1 MLMRKTVLLCLF
13 IVPIL
18 TLQSTRLSAQVVF
31 SMPSDTIPSSQTS
44 YSVPITVR
52 NFNKIVGAQFT
63 LQWNKQVLQITSIDQ
78 LGFDD
83 LSLSNHF
90 NLQVDSG
97 WVNFLYLDL
106 GLSGVDL
113 ADGAILFRANFDVIG
128 NPGDKTVLTF
138 ANTPTQREVT
148 DTSSISTSQP
158 IEAEFKNGFL
168 MVEGGTTNTSFT
180 NQPDQL
186 RIESCAPNPFR
197 DQTQLTFSARQAG
210 TYRLEIFNTAGQRV
224 FREESFYPAGTNQ
237 YIISKTLLAEP
248 GTYIVRIQ
256 GNAFVATQKVLL
268 AK

>member
-1 MLMRKTVLLCLF
+1 MPMRKTVLLCLF
-13 IVPIL
+13 LVPIL

-44 YSVPITVR
+44 YSVPITVT
-52 NFNKIVGAQFT
+52 NFTRIVGAQFT

-83 LSLSNHF
+83 LSLENHF

-106 GLSGVDL
+106 GLTGVDL
-113 ADGAILFRANFDVIG
+113 ADGDVLFRANFDVIG
-128 NPGDKTVLTF
+128 NPGDKTVLSF
-138 ANTPTQREVT
+138 ANSPTQREVT

-158 IEAEFKNGFL
+158 IDAEFRNGFL
-168 MVEGGTTNTSFT
+168 MVEGTTNTSFA

-186 RIESCAPNPFR
+186 RIESCSPNPFR
-197 DQTQLTFSARQAG
+197 DQTQLTFSVRDAG
-210 TYRLEIFNTAGQRV
+210 RYQLQIFNMAGQQV
-224 FREESFYPAGTNQ
+224 FQKEAMYPAGTNQ
-237 YIISKTLLAEP
+237 YTISKTLLADP
-248 GTYIVRIQ
+248 GTYIVRIK
-256 GNAFVATQKVLL
+256 GDAYVATQKVLL